1 MRGGLLRPRCWPGLT
16 LLRGILMADSL
27 EDGTPA
33 QSGVAAETVPDR
45 RRPGRLTDV
54 SPDLIPLLRDPV
66 AIEIPSDDAL
76 APEHSRDELGAAK
89 GIVVSLLLAAPFWFL
104 IALGIWWAFR

>member
-1 MRGGLLRPRCWPGLT
+1 
-16 LLRGILMADSL
+16 MADSL

-45 RRPGRLTDV
+45 RRPGRLKDV
-54 SPDLIPLLRDPV
+54 SPDLIPLLRDPI

-76 APEHSRDELGAAK
+76 APEHPRDELGAAK